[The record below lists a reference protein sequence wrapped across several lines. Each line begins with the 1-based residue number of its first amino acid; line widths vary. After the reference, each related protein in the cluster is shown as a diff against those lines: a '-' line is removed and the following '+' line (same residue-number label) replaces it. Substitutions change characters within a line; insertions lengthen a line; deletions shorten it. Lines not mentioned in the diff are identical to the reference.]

1 VELETDK
8 GNYIPWAWTQILAAC
23 MCAGLSF
30 IRDLPFPA
38 VLAASLV
45 VMAIYRLLFRW
56 THEATPDENRRMLRV
71 FSLSTLA
78 ALGTL
83 TFTYPLW
90 GHYWINAVWA
100 SFLLFRG
107 LFGLILF
114 AGQGAEAS
122 TDEEGDD
129 SR

>member
-1 VELETDK
+1 MATDK
-8 GNYIPWAWTQILAAC
+8 GNYVPWAWTQILAAC
-23 MCAGLSF
+23 VCAGLSF
-30 IRDLPFPA
+30 VRSLPFPA
-38 VLAASLV
+38 VLAASLG

-56 THEATPDENRRMLRV
+56 THTATPDENRRMLRV

-83 TFTYPLW
+83 TITYPLW

-107 LFGLILF
+107 LFGLFLF
-114 AGQGAEAS
+114 AGSKVEAPDS
-122 TDEEGDD
+122 DERG
-129 SR
+129 